1 MYTNI
6 GLVEHA
12 KKALKERWGYVYGTF
27 GTTLTEQLLKDKLKQ
42 YPSNVVAYESFIR
55 ANWMGKMVT
64 DCVGLIKSYLWW
76 NGVKAVY
83 SSLYDVSANGMYERA
98 KEKGAINTIPEIP
111 GLCVWRNGHI
121 GVYIGNGEVIE
132 SRGTKYGV
140 VKTKI
145 KERTFTHWL
154 KCPFIVYEEPKKEE
168 PKPITIKVNGNVI
181 QTDVA
186 PVNANGRVLVPVRAI
201 AEALGC
207 KVEWDGTNN
216 IVSILV
222 MPNQEVI
229 NLTAER
235 NSLTATVNLK
245 AKAVSELLAL
255 FTETTG
261 NQEILNR
268 ALQIAGQI

>member
-12 KKALKERWGYVYGTF
+12 KMALKERWGYVYGTF
-27 GTTLTEQLLKDKLKQ
+27 GSVLTEQLLKDKLKQ

-98 KEKGAINTIPEIP
+98 KEKGPISTMPEIP
-111 GLCVWRNGHI
+111 GLCVWRTGHI

-132 SRGTKYGV
+132 ARGTKYGV

-154 KCPFIVYEEPKKEE
+154 KCPFIIYEEPIKEE
-168 PKPITIKVNGNVI
+168 PKPKVEGPHWADDSFSFLKNSGLVINEKRFEDSIKRGEYFAVAAQQQAQIMELREQIKSLKGGNVI
-181 QTDVA
+181 
-186 PVNANGRVLVPVRAI
+186 
-201 AEALGC
+201 C
-207 KVEWDGTNN
+207 
-216 IVSILV
+216 
-222 MPNQEVI
+222 
-229 NLTAER
+229 
-235 NSLTATVNLK
+235 
-245 AKAVSELLAL
+245 
-255 FTETTG
+255 
-261 NQEILNR
+261 
-268 ALQIAGQI
+268 

>member
-12 KKALKERWGYVYGTF
+12 KMALKERWGYVYGTF
-27 GTTLTEQLLKDKLKQ
+27 GSVLTEQLLKDKLKQ

-98 KEKGAINTIPEIP
+98 KEKGPISTMPEIP
-111 GLCVWRNGHI
+111 GLCVWRTGHI

-132 SRGTKYGV
+132 ARGTKYGV

-154 KCPFIVYEEPKKEE
+154 KCPFIIYEEPIKEE
-168 PKPITIKVNGNVI
+168 PKPKVEGPHWADDSFSFLKNSGLVINEKRFEDNIKRGEYFAVAAQQQAQIMELREQIKSLKGGNVI
-181 QTDVA
+181 
-186 PVNANGRVLVPVRAI
+186 
-201 AEALGC
+201 C
-207 KVEWDGTNN
+207 
-216 IVSILV
+216 
-222 MPNQEVI
+222 
-229 NLTAER
+229 
-235 NSLTATVNLK
+235 
-245 AKAVSELLAL
+245 
-255 FTETTG
+255 
-261 NQEILNR
+261 
-268 ALQIAGQI
+268 

>member
-27 GTTLTEQLLKDKLKQ
+27 GTVLTEQLLKDKLKQ

-98 KEKGAINTIPEIP
+98 KEKGPINTIPEIP

-132 SRGTKYGV
+132 ARGTKYGV

-154 KCPFIVYEEPKKEE
+154 KCPFIQYLEPVKKEE
-168 PKPITIKVNGNVI
+168 PKPIIEGPHWADDAFSYLKNCGVVLNEKRFEDAIKRGEYFAVAAQQQAQIMELREQIKSLKGGNVI
-181 QTDVA
+181 
-186 PVNANGRVLVPVRAI
+186 
-201 AEALGC
+201 C
-207 KVEWDGTNN
+207 
-216 IVSILV
+216 
-222 MPNQEVI
+222 
-229 NLTAER
+229 
-235 NSLTATVNLK
+235 
-245 AKAVSELLAL
+245 
-255 FTETTG
+255 
-261 NQEILNR
+261 
-268 ALQIAGQI
+268 